1 MTFGPVLC
9 LVLWIIN
16 KFNLL
21 RRYPLLKEKIDRCL
35 RKVLWNG
42 VLIFCYE
49 TYVVVCTVASIG
61 IKDLRFGADT
71 SSTERYCSVVSISLA
86 AYVLLLPLLIA
97 VLYL

>member
-1 MTFGPVLC
+1 M
-9 LVLWIIN
+9 
-16 KFNLL
+16 
-21 RRYPLLKEKIDRCL
+21 
-35 RKVLWNG
+35 
-42 VLIFCYE
+42 LIFCHE

-97 VLYL
+97 VLYLSKFKSSNPVKENRNRVKEFGNENIDTLEKEVYT